1 MTTEP
6 LQFDTLADFYPFYL
20 GEHRNGVCR
29 SLHLLGTSSV
39 TAVVVSSLVLASPWL
54 LLLVPLV
61 GYGPAWIGHFFF
73 EHNKPATFK
82 FPAWS
87 LLCDWLMTRDML
99 LGRIP
104 IFGDLPQECIERF
117 EAPEAA

>member
-1 MTTEP
+1 MTTETP
-6 LQFDTLADFYPFYL
+6 KFDSLAAFYPFYL

-39 TAVVVSSLVLASPWL
+39 TTVVVCTVVLANPWL
-54 LLLVPLV
+54 LLLVPVV

-73 EHNKPATFK
+73 EHNQPATFK

-104 IFGDLPQECIERF
+104 IFGVLPDECIERF